1 MRPARHPGQPQGL
14 AHHPEHFRRIRYTDP
29 ESGKKLIFITNNTAL
44 PALSIC
50 ARYKS
55 RWQVESFLKWIKQ
68 HLRIKHFLGNSE
80 NAVKTQIWCAVA
92 TYVLIAIVKKELKLP
107 ASQYTLL
114 QMLSVSV
121 FEKTQLQRALRADQV
136 DPETLSATEQ
146 LICSTF
152 GRTLVIRSSVQVPH
166 SSLALLPAA
175 AKPCA
180 LAGATRCGPPPRSA
194 PGPLRRAL

>member
-1 MRPARHPGQPQGL
+1 VRPARHPGQPQGL
-14 AHHPEHFRRIRYTDP
+14 AHYPEHFRRIRYTDP

-44 PALSIC
+44 PAPSIC

-92 TYVLIAIVKKELKLP
+92 TCVLIAIVKKELKLP
-107 ASQYTLL
+107 ASLNTLP
-114 QMLSVSV
+114 QILSVSV

-146 LICSTF
+146 LILF
-152 GRTLVIRSSVQVPH
+152 EI
-166 SSLALLPAA
+166 
-175 AKPCA
+175 
-180 LAGATRCGPPPRSA
+180 
-194 PGPLRRAL
+194 